1 MYILETTWADNDMQE
16 LPPTKLPHDEE
27 AQPTH
32 AHHDTR
38 SERHRAHRVC
48 AIRCVIYDRDTFARA
63 NGCCVDFGKEK
74 KVPLKGLDDKSIEQ
88 QVTEL
93 VQSKV

>member
-1 MYILETTWADNDMQE
+1 MYILEDVWADNDMQE

-32 AHHDTR
+32 AHHDPR
-38 SERHRAHRVC
+38 SERHRAHRLC
-48 AIRCVIYDRDTFARA
+48 AIWCVTLYGVVTRT
-63 NGCCVDFGKEK
+63 NGCYADFGKER